1 MPRPRSTL
9 PPCRGPSAL
18 ADSGNTGEL
27 IALAL
32 KRAGTSHLFTL
43 NGGHIWPILTGAT
56 EHGIRIVDVRHEQS
70 AAFAAEGWAKVTREC
85 GVAAVTA
92 GPGVTNAVTALAQ
105 AQSGDG
111 PMLVL
116 GGRAPVA
123 RWGMGSLQE
132 MDHVAVVKTLTKQ
145 AVTLESP
152 EDAFACVLQLMRTAL
167 SRRTGPVFMDIPI
180 DVFFG
185 AADLPEA
192 TEHLTSDPGPPPDPD
207 AVRRVAGLVRDA
219 QRPAVIAGGAVW
231 WAHAE
236 DELRR
241 FVEAAHLPTSVN
253 GMARGMLPP
262 GHPLFFSRARGQA
275 LGQADLILVVGV
287 PLDFRLNFGQP
298 PVFADDA
305 KIVYVDVDGHRK
317 HRPAEVSILG
327 DVKAALAA
335 LAAAAD
341 GTPERHAWLEQLRK
355 AEAEARARDKTMTES
370 DSSPVHPARL
380 IAEVNRFADPDA
392 IIVGDGGDFVSF
404 AGRLIERE
412 RPGLWIDPG
421 PFGALGSGPAY
432 AMAAK
437 LAKPDRQVI
446 LLSGDGAFGF
456 SAMEFDTLVRHKVPV
471 VCVIGNNGI
480 WALEKHPMQSMLGL
494 SIAADLAPRTRY
506 DQVVEALGGFGQLV
520 DRPEE
525 IRPALERAFKAGV
538 PACINVICDP
548 EAEYPRSSVLM

>member
-1 MPRPRSTL
+1 MT
-9 PPCRGPSAL
+9 
-18 ADSGNTGEL
+18 DSGNTGEL

-70 AAFAAEGWAKVTREC
+70 AGFAAEGWAKVTREC

-105 AQSGDG
+105 AQSGDS

-145 AVTLESP
+145 AVTLASP
-152 EDAFACVLQLMRTAL
+152 EEAFACVLQLTRTAL
-167 SRRTGPVFMDIPI
+167 SRRTGPVFTDIPI

-192 TEHLTSDPGPPPDPD
+192 TEHLTPDPGPPPDPD
-207 AVRRVAGLVRDA
+207 AVRRVAGLIRDA

-253 GMARGMLPP
+253 GMARGMLRP

-287 PLDFRLNFGQP
+287 PLDFRLNFGQS

-305 KIVYVDVDGHRK
+305 KIVYVDVDDHRK

-335 LAAAAD
+335 LGAAAD
-341 GTPERHAWLEQLRK
+341 GTQERHDWLEQLRK
-355 AEAEARARDKTMTES
+355 AEAEGRARDKTMIES

-404 AGRLIERE
+404 AGRLIERQK
-412 RPGLWIDPG
+412 PGLWIDPG

-437 LAKPDRQVI
+437 LARPDRQVI

-480 WALEKHPMQSMLGL
+480 WALEKHPMQNMLGL

-506 DQVVEALGGFGQLV
+506 DQVVEALGGLGQLV
-520 DRPEE
+520 DGPEQ

>member
-1 MPRPRSTL
+1 M
-9 PPCRGPSAL
+9 

-70 AAFAAEGWAKVTREC
+70 AGFAAEGWAKVTREC

-105 AQSGDG
+105 AQSGDS

-132 MDHVAVVKTLTKQ
+132 MDHVAVVKTLAKQ
-145 AVTLESP
+145 SVTLESP
-152 EDAFACVLQLMRTAL
+152 EDAFACVLQLTRTAL
-167 SRRTGPVFMDIPI
+167 SRRTGPVFMDVPI

-192 TEHLTSDPGPPPDPD
+192 TEHLTPDPGPPPDPD
-207 AVRRVAGLVRDA
+207 AVRRVAGLIGDA
-219 QRPAVIAGGAVW
+219 RRPAVIAGGAVW

-275 LGQADLILVVGV
+275 LGRADLILVVGV
-287 PLDFRLNFGQP
+287 PLDFRLNFGQS

-305 KIVYVDVDGHRK
+305 KIVYVDVDDHRK

-327 DVKAALAA
+327 DVLAALAA
-335 LAAAAD
+335 LGAAAD
-341 GTPERHAWLEQLRK
+341 GTPERHDWLEQLRK
-355 AEAEARARDKTMTES
+355 AEAEGRARDKTMIES

-404 AGRLIERE
+404 AGRLIERQK
-412 RPGLWIDPG
+412 PGLWIDPG

-437 LAKPDRQVI
+437 LAHPDRQVI

-456 SAMEFDTLVRHKVPV
+456 SAMEFDTLVRHRVPV

-480 WALEKHPMQSMLGL
+480 WALEKHPMQNMLGL

-520 DRPEE
+520 DRPEQ

>member
-1 MPRPRSTL
+1 
-9 PPCRGPSAL
+9 L

-32 KRAGTSHLFTL
+32 KRAGASYLFTL

-92 GPGVTNAVTALAQ
+92 GPGVTNSVTALAQ
-105 AQSGDG
+105 AQSGDS

-145 AVTLESP
+145 AVTLASP
-152 EDAFACVLQLMRTAL
+152 EDAFGCVLQLMRTAL
-167 SRRTGPVFMDIPI
+167 SRRTGPVFMDVPI

-192 TEHLTSDPGPPPDPD
+192 TEHLTPDPGPPPDPD
-207 AVRRVAGLVRDA
+207 RISATAKLLRDA
-219 QRPAVIAGGAVW
+219 KRPVVLAGAGVW

-236 DELRR
+236 GELREL
-241 FVEAAHLPTSVN
+241 VENGQFPLLVN

-262 GHPLFFSRARGQA
+262 DHPLHFSRARSKA
-275 LGQADLILVVGV
+275 LREADVVVVLGAR
-287 PLDFRLNFGQP
+287 LDFRLNFGQP
-298 PVFADDA
+298 PVFGEATR
-305 KIVYVDVDGHRK
+305 ILHVDVDR
-317 HRPAEVSILG
+317 AEITGALRSSIAGLASG
-327 DVKAALAA
+327 MRGPLAA
-335 LAAAAD
+335 GPD
-341 GTPERHAWLEQLRK
+341 WLEALTQ
-355 AEAEARARDKTMTES
+355 AEAAGRARDKAVTES

-380 IAEVNRFADPDA
+380 IAEVARFADPDA

-404 AGRLIERE
+404 AGRLIER
-412 RPGLWIDPG
+412 RQPGLWIDPG

-437 LAKPDRQVI
+437 LAHPDRQVI

-456 SAMEFDTLVRHKVPV
+456 SAVEFDTLVRHRVPI

-480 WALEKHPMQSMLGL
+480 WALEKHPMQNMLGL

-506 DQVVEALGGFGQLV
+506 DKVVEALGGFGQLV

-525 IRPALERAFKAGV
+525 IRPALERAFQAGV

>member
-1 MPRPRSTL
+1 M
-9 PPCRGPSAL
+9 

-56 EHGIRIVDVRHEQS
+56 EHGLRIVDVRHEQS

-105 AQSGDG
+105 AQSGDS

-152 EDAFACVLQLMRTAL
+152 DDAFACALQLTRTAL

-180 DVFFG
+180 DVLFG

-192 TEHLTSDPGPPPDPD
+192 TEHLTPDPGPPPDPD
-207 AVRRVAGLVRDA
+207 AVRRVAGLIRDA

-262 GHPLFFSRARGQA
+262 GHALFFPRARGQA
-275 LGQADLILVVGV
+275 LGQADLILVIGV
-287 PLDFRLNFGQP
+287 PLDFRLNFGQA

-305 KIVYVDVDGHRK
+305 KIVYVDVDDHRK

-327 DVKAALAA
+327 DVKAAVAS
-335 LAAAAD
+335 LAAAGD
-341 GTPERHAWLEQLRK
+341 GTPERHDWLEQLRK
-355 AEAEARARDKTMTES
+355 AEAEARARDKTMIES

-380 IAEVNRFADPDA
+380 IAEVNSFADPDA

-404 AGRLIERE
+404 AGRLIERDK
-412 RPGLWIDPG
+412 PGLWVDPG

-437 LAKPDRQVI
+437 LAHPDRQVI

-480 WALEKHPMQSMLGL
+480 WALEKHPMQNLLGL

-506 DQVVEALGGFGQLV
+506 DQVVDALGGFGQLV
-520 DRPEE
+520 DRPEQ
-525 IRPALERAFKAGV
+525 IRPALDRAFKAGV

-548 EAEYPRSSVLM
+548 DAEYPRSSVLM

>member
-1 MPRPRSTL
+1 MT
-9 PPCRGPSAL
+9 
-18 ADSGNTGEL
+18 DSGNTGEL

-70 AAFAAEGWAKVTREC
+70 AGFAAEGWAKVTREC

-105 AQSGDG
+105 AQSGDS

-145 AVTLESP
+145 AVTLASP
-152 EDAFACVLQLMRTAL
+152 EEAFACVLQLTRTAL

-192 TEHLTSDPGPPPDPD
+192 TEHLTPDPGPPPDPD
-207 AVRRVAGLVRDA
+207 AVRRVAGLIRDA

-262 GHPLFFSRARGQA
+262 GHPLFFPRARGQA

-287 PLDFRLNFGQP
+287 PLDFRLNFGQS

-305 KIVYVDVDGHRK
+305 RIVYVDVDDHRK

-335 LAAAAD
+335 LGAAAD
-341 GTPERHAWLEQLRK
+341 GTPERQDWLEQLRK
-355 AEAEARARDKTMTES
+355 AEAEGRARDRTMIES

-404 AGRLIERE
+404 AGRLVERKK
-412 RPGLWIDPG
+412 PGLWIDPG
-421 PFGALGSGPAY
+421 PFGALGSGSAY

-437 LAKPDRQVI
+437 LAHPDRQVI

-506 DQVVEALGGFGQLV
+506 DQVVEALGGLGQLV
-520 DRPEE
+520 DRPEQ

-548 EAEYPRSSVLM
+548 DAEYPRSSVLM

>member
-1 MPRPRSTL
+1 M
-9 PPCRGPSAL
+9 

-132 MDHVAVVKTLTKQ
+132 MDHVAVMKTLTKQ